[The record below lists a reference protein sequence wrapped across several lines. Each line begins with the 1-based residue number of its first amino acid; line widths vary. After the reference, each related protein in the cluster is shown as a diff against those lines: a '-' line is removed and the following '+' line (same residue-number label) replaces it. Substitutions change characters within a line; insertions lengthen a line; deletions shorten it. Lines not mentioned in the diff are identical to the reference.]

1 MALQFNKLKNPKLG
15 LTDTITFGKLAGCR
29 ICDVAQ
35 DHYEYLIWA
44 EKSGYVKY
52 QAEVVALIQEQA
64 SFARWTINEIQ
75 EVKPWF
81 EDVPDFDDPKPIYFE
96 DGSGY
101 LPGSGPAGPLYFD
114 KFGNT

>member
-1 MALQFNKLKNPKLG
+1 MALQFSKLKNPRLG

-44 EKSGYVKY
+44 EKSGFVKF
-52 QAEVVALIQEQA
+52 QPEVVQLIQEQA
-64 SFARWTINEIQ
+64 NFAAWQINYEQ

-81 EDVPDFDDPKPIYFE
+81 EDCSPKPITIDDDDVPF
-96 DGSGY
+96 
-101 LPGSGPAGPLYFD
+101 
-114 KFGNT
+114 